1 MVNMRLWKEIQIMK
15 KNKMTIAILIT
26 IAFLIAVLLIPFDIV
41 HRSDGGTTIY
51 NSATYSVTKLHE
63 IKTMEHTDAATHE
76 TTTVYNDGWIIYVFG
91 IKAYENIYE
100 TTVVGNGI

>member
-1 MVNMRLWKEIQIMK
+1 MK
-15 KNKMTIAILIT
+15 KRTKGIIIIT
-26 IAFLIAVLLIPFDIV
+26 ILLLIAVLLVPVDIV

-51 NSATYSVTKLHE
+51 NSITYSVWKLHE